1 MQVFLWQKH
10 LPVKNGEKVMN
21 DRKKPMQ
28 IGLLGFG
35 TVGGGVYE
43 FVQSRSDM
51 EIKYVLSRR
60 PRPEL
65 SCAVTADFSEIVS
78 DPAVDV
84 IIEAIG
90 GMSPAYEYV
99 TAALRARKHVIT
111 ANKLL
116 IAAHY
121 REFVTLAQENGVA
134 LRCSA
139 AVGGGIP
146 WLSNLEK
153 TLEQEPVVR
162 ISGIM
167 NGTTNY
173 ILDRMHTGGGSFSA
187 ALAQAQ
193 ALGYAE
199 ADPTQDLNGGDIR
212 RKLVISANIA
222 FGCVLD
228 EREVAVMGIEALRAA
243 DIAAFRRMG
252 RVCKLVAGARKLPD
266 GVAAYIEPALFPP
279 SAHEAAVPENF
290 NLISLTG
297 LHIGKQS
304 FYGQGA
310 GRYPTAYNVLQ
321 DCVDVRNGLHHFYT
335 SALRPAHVDNRSIA
349 RPYYVRTEGIDK
361 WLQSH
366 IDKIL
371 DCGII
376 TEPVTVTEI
385 HQWAQERKQTG
396 AECFFA
402 SLR

>member
-1 MQVFLWQKH
+1 
-10 LPVKNGEKVMN
+10 MN

-121 REFVTLAQENGVA
+121 RELVTLAQENGVA

-173 ILDRMHTGGGSFSA
+173 ILDRS
-187 ALAQAQ
+187 
-193 ALGYAE
+193 E
-199 ADPTQDLNGGDIR
+199 ER
-212 RKLVISANIA
+212 R
-222 FGCVLD
+222 
-228 EREVAVMGIEALRAA
+228 
-243 DIAAFRRMG
+243 
-252 RVCKLVAGARKLPD
+252 
-266 GVAAYIEPALFPP
+266 
-279 SAHEAAVPENF
+279 
-290 NLISLTG
+290 
-297 LHIGKQS
+297 
-304 FYGQGA
+304 
-310 GRYPTAYNVLQ
+310 
-321 DCVDVRNGLHHFYT
+321 
-335 SALRPAHVDNRSIA
+335 
-349 RPYYVRTEGIDK
+349 
-361 WLQSH
+361 
-366 IDKIL
+366 
-371 DCGII
+371 
-376 TEPVTVTEI
+376 
-385 HQWAQERKQTG
+385 
-396 AECFFA
+396 
-402 SLR
+402 